1 MMTNIN
7 SNKCKVMNNKR
18 FFTVLMMMVSVIT
31 LSFSLFSCSGS
42 DDSESAPPAKAPK
55 VVSTSPSNNATDIPT
70 GSINVQITYDQ
81 EVSLDNSKQ
90 ISVSGGTIMKGATA
104 NGKVVSLS
112 VGCYDYETKV
122 TITIPE
128 GFVNVSGAKADAY
141 TLSFTTAKKPEEI
154 VDTFESA
161 TAAVKNMGVGWN
173 LGNTLDANDA
183 SKSSW
188 TTTADHETCWGQP
201 VTKREL
207 IKMMK
212 EAGFGAIRVPVTW
225 YQEMDSEGKVKDAWM
240 KRVKEVVDYVIGE
253 GLYCI
258 LNVHHD
264 TGADNGAFK
273 SWIKADEA
281 NYTQNKSKFEY
292 LWKQIAET
300 FKDYDQHLLFESYN
314 EMLDAKSCWNYPTSV
329 GSFDADYAKK
339 SLEAVNNYAQSFV
352 DAVRNTGG
360 NNAIRNLVVNT
371 YAASP
376 GGNWSTNANLPVE
389 QFKLPTDKV
398 SKHLIVEVH
407 SYPNISNGFSKEI
420 TYLDWLFSNINDKLI
435 TRLKV
440 PVVIGEWGSSNVDAG
455 TGKTDYDVRKS
466 DFFSFVDYWVKK
478 AKELDI
484 ATFYWMGLSDGAYR
498 SVPAFNQPDLAER
511 IAKAYHGDSY
521 AGKYPVASFEYVVK
535 YNQEWSE
542 LFLYGDWNDSGFKVS
557 DYKGITVEMDKAYGD
572 KLQIKIYGDKVSEGS
587 YKEQYVPLSETSATT
602 TATFDAATL
611 GSSFQ
616 RITLQTNAG
625 LQTARVKSAK
635 LIKADG
641 TEVAGTITAAWGC
654 EVSGETTVSE

>member
-264 TGADNGAFK
+264 TGADNGSFK

-455 TGKTDYDVRKS
+455 TGKTDYDARKE
-466 DFFSFVDYWVKK
+466 DFLKFFL
-478 AKELDI
+478 KELDI

-498 SVPAFNQPDLAER
+498 SVPAFNQPALAER

-625 LQTARVKSAK
+625 IQTARVKSAK

-654 EVSGETTVSE
+654 DVSGETTVSE

>member
-7 SNKCKVMNNKR
+7 FNECKVMNNKR

-201 VTKREL
+201 VTKCEL

-225 YQEMDSEGKVKDAWM
+225 YQEMDSEGKIKDAWM

-264 TGADNGAFK
+264 TGADNGSFK

-300 FKDYDQHLLFESYN
+300 FKDYDQHLLFGSYN

>member
-1 MMTNIN
+1 
-7 SNKCKVMNNKR
+7 MNNKR

-264 TGADNGAFK
+264 TGADNGSFK

-455 TGKTDYDVRKS
+455 TGKTDHDVRKS

-625 LQTARVKSAK
+625 IQTARVKSAK

-654 EVSGETTVSE
+654 DVSGETTVSE

>member
-1 MMTNIN
+1 
-7 SNKCKVMNNKR
+7 MNNKR

-201 VTKREL
+201 VTKCEL

-264 TGADNGAFK
+264 TGADNGSFK

-300 FKDYDQHLLFESYN
+300 FKDYDQHLLFGSYN